1 MNLGDSAQMT
11 SILHRGDTLEKLLR
25 DCSDYR
31 VSTLPVMDAEGQ
43 ISGAVSLYDLLAK
56 MMLPDYLVKAAH
68 VLGDEAVAL
77 HDIEPDMAHWCRLPI
92 DEHITQKYY
101 VVTPESSLT
110 KGLALMADKDSTCLF
125 VVDKSGQYRG
135 IVTRI
140 TIAQRLLDK
149 L

>member
-11 SILHRGDTLEKLLR
+11 STLQRGDTLEKLLR

-31 VSTLPVMDAEGQ
+31 VSTLPVMDEEGV
-43 ISGAVSLYDLLAK
+43 ICGAVSLYDLLAK

-68 VLGDEAVAL
+68 VLGDAAVAL
-77 HDIEPDMAHWCRLPI
+77 HDIEPDMKEWCDKPV
-92 DEHITQKYY
+92 DDYITDKFC
-101 VVTPESSLT
+101 VVTPDSSLT
-110 KGLALMADKDSTCLF
+110 KGLALMADHDSTCLF
-125 VVDKSGQYRG
+125 VEDKGDYRG